1 MAIYAMALGCFIA
14 LMLLVIAMEEG
25 GSSLSDLTVPLTEL
39 VLLLGQGVGY
49 TWGSI
54 TLTITP
60 LLLTIMLIALVG
72 VLAARIG
79 TSLAGFIGGEI
90 AWIAMNLYA
99 FSGVTDMML
108 DNQATAAGKCAL
120 VYGLGYIIV
129 AVPKSH
135 LAHTLKTKVWDPI
148 SFEVRRTILLGIIAF
163 VFIALLLTI
172 TGFVT
177 MIVWIVMNYDGM
189 LTLFTLMNMG
199 TGSRIMT
206 TIASL
211 VWLPNV
217 MIWALSWLS
226 GAGFAI
232 GDLASF
238 SLWVGGGDGLPSLP
252 VFGLLPEPITDDL
265 TRIVVMSVPCAIALA
280 VGLYLIFGKLGF
292 GLLSQ
297 LKDNEHGFVSKN
309 TVLALSY
316 PAASFCLTAA
326 LVSLTSTLCFA
337 LSSGSLGTGRLK
349 HVGVEV
355 VQSTQAVGHRIAI
368 GLLAAWLCALVGVGL
383 YFGIRW
389 IAMTIRQRRHSASNE
404 EALAGDTSGSTPV
417 VTEEST
423 TERTSTTST
432 TTLKK
437 EKE

>member
-25 GSSLSDLTVPLTEL
+25 GSSLSDFTFPLTEL
-39 VLLLGQGVGY
+39 ILLLGQGVGY

-60 LLLTIMLIALVG
+60 LLLTIMLMALVG
-72 VLAARIG
+72 ALAARIG
-79 TSLAGFIGGEI
+79 TSMAGFVGGEI
-90 AWIAMNLYA
+90 AWIVMNLYA

-120 VYGLGYIIV
+120 VFGLGYLMV
-129 AVPKSH
+129 AIPRSH
-135 LAHTLKTKVWDPI
+135 LAHTVKTKVWDPI

-163 VFIALLLTI
+163 AFIALLLTI
-172 TGFVT
+172 VGFVT
-177 MIVWIVMNYDGM
+177 VIVWIVMNYDGM
-189 LTLFTLMNMG
+189 FTLFTLMNMG

-211 VWLPNV
+211 AWLPNV

-232 GDLASF
+232 GDLATF

-252 VFGLLPEPITDDL
+252 AFGLLPQPISDDL
-265 TRIVVMSVPCAIALA
+265 ARIVVMSVPCAIALA
-280 VGLYLIFGKLGF
+280 VGIYVIVGKLGF

-297 LKDNEHGFVSKN
+297 LRDNERGFVSKG
-309 TVLALSY
+309 TVLALAY

-337 LSSGSLGTGRLK
+337 LSSGSLGKGRLK
-349 HVGVEV
+349 HIGVAV
-355 VQSTQAVGHRIAI
+355 VQSTQAVGHRIAL
-368 GLLAAWLCALVGVGL
+368 GLLSAWLCALVGVGL

-389 IAMTIRQRRHSASNE
+389 IAMSIRQRRHPSPDGETLHGDSPRSAP
-404 EALAGDTSGSTPV
+404 G

-423 TERTSTTST
+423 NELTT